1 MTMNMAARFMQRFRD
16 YDNRN
21 MLKAYRD
28 KTEQIRKR
36 DLQDWDDTKLQEESL
51 RLQRAAQSGIAL
63 DELLVDAYS
72 LVCEAASR
80 TLGLQPYDVQIM
92 AGIALHERMLIEQH
106 TGEGKTL
113 SAVMPAYLNALT
125 GKGVHVLTFND
136 YLARRDAQW
145 MGPVYRFLGLTV
157 DSVQAGMSLTEK
169 RVAYRSDITY
179 VTAKEAGFDYLRD
192 TIAFTEAATV
202 HRPFHYVIVDEADS
216 LLLDEARVPLVIS
229 GESELSHSDGMLYA
243 DLARQ
248 LLPGE
253 HYDYDEFQRNVY
265 LNEAGAAK
273 VEALLG
279 CGNLYDSHNSHLL
292 TSLNCALHV
301 ETLLTK
307 DVDYIV
313 RDGRIELIE
322 EYTGRVAENRFL
334 PDGLQAALTAKE
346 GLKWTAG
353 GKILGTITIQHF
365 ISLYPEICGMTAT
378 ACASAIEF
386 KDIYALQVVQI
397 PPNKPN
403 IRVDH
408 PHRIY
413 THKEAK
419 YQALVQD
426 ISSVHKEGRP
436 ILIGTA
442 SVEESDMLAAE
453 LAAAGVPAQ
462 VLNAKN
468 DAEEAAIIAKAGELG
483 AVTVSTNMAGRG
495 VDIRLGGGD
504 PAQAEA
510 VARLGGLYVIGTH
523 VNESV
528 RIDNQL
534 RGRSGRQGDPGA
546 SVFYVSLEDD
556 LMRRFSSPTPAHA
569 LRQKEAIKEPSLRSR
584 IASIQQI
591 VMSQNFDIHNELNG
605 YSDMVEDQRRILYT
619 ERLRIL
625 LGEQPLSPAEQRVRL
640 FYIDECWA
648 DHLAYVSYLREGI
661 HLESI
666 ASRSPID
673 EFHMKITEAFRH
685 IPAKIDRAAEAMLV
699 RLGGSNDPAEWEK
712 LGLKSPA
719 STRTYI
725 INDQYLQNKRSSWT
739 GTTILAFWLRPIAQK
754 LLSPFIK
761 QPKY

>member
-1 MTMNMAARFMQRFRD
+1 MNMAARFMQRFRD